1 MKKNMITNDISE
13 LCLIEE
19 ETEVKYDRV
28 FSYVINNKRA
38 KAKLLKGARRGK
50 HLVVESKNGCV
61 NLIFSDGSYFK
72 TVLPLL
78 RSWHKKLN
86 EKILI
91 NETEVQ
97 IVEVDAGIDDSQNYI
112 DTKLVIFAKQSR
124 LVLHA
129 YNSTQKL
136 MVQGQDYENFAL
148 NCLEPFFKDRIEET
162 IEEIR
167 KINDDIKI
175 SLDTKNRVKIDK
187 KISCP
192 LCELACKSNAD

>member
-91 NETEVQ
+91 NETEV
-97 IVEVDAGIDDSQNYI
+97 
-112 DTKLVIFAKQSR
+112 LV
-124 LVLHA
+124 
-129 YNSTQKL
+129 
-136 MVQGQDYENFAL
+136 
-148 NCLEPFFKDRIEET
+148 
-162 IEEIR
+162 
-167 KINDDIKI
+167 
-175 SLDTKNRVKIDK
+175 
-187 KISCP
+187 
-192 LCELACKSNAD
+192 